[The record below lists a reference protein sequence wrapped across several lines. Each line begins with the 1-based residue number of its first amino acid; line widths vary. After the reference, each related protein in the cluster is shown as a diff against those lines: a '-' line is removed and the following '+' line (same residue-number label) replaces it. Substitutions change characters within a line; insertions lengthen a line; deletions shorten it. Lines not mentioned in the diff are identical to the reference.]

1 MPAFLRQQHLNG
13 ARCGRGNQGSMM
25 PRMSG
30 LGTRLALALVLSA
43 GGPLLSSEAGGGN
56 QGSMMPRMS
65 GLGTRLALA
74 LVLSAARSLL
84 SGQSVGGR
92 WLGGVGRVLLPSSQL
107 PLQIGDLLFGVR
119 DLLFGVRD
127 LFIGVRDLL
136 FVFGNLTFAFRHFT
150 AEFFVLAQQPLIL
163 PIQLFTAELVGVPM
177 AIRHYLWLPCPASRS
192 RTHP

>member
-1 MPAFLRQQHLNG
+1 
-13 ARCGRGNQGSMM
+13 
-25 PRMSG
+25 
-30 LGTRLALALVLSA
+30 
-43 GGPLLSSEAGGGN
+43 
-56 QGSMMPRMS
+56 MMPRMS

-119 DLLFGVRD
+119 DLLF
-127 LFIGVRDLL
+127 
-136 FVFGNLTFAFRHFT
+136 VFGNLTFAFRHFT

-163 PIQLFTAELVGVPM
+163 PIQLFTAELVGVPI

-192 RTHP
+192 RTHPPYGNRSRAICPEKSTGVPELLRFIC